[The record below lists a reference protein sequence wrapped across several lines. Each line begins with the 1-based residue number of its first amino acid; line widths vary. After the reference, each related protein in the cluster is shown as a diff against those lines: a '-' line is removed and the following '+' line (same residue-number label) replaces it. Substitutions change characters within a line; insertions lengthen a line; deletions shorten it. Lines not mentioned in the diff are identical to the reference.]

1 MVCRN
6 HAVESPGGDLRGI
19 IGWRTPAGTR
29 RGAGAVEH
37 LLTRSRTKRKTAE
50 VELAPDALALALDA
64 WRKHLVDAQEK
75 EDILGVKNF
84 LTRFVSKIDVGYK
97 TAHMHYTY
105 PLDDLKHLN
114 SSGSLWGHLS
124 LSVLN

>member
-84 LTRFVSKIDVGYK
+84 LTRFVSKIEVDYH
-97 TAHMHYTY
+97 TARLFYTY
-105 PLDDLKHLN
+105 PIDDLK
-114 SSGSLWGHLS
+114 SLKDDFTAWGHKL
-124 LSVLN
+124 